1 MKKLFTLFTAL
12 LFIGS
17 MMVVHADTW
26 TVAGSNTTILGAS
39 WDPSKT
45 ANDMI
50 NTDGNNWY
58 LLKANKSGSNSV
70 EYKVVK
76 NHVWGTEYPGSNAS
90 ISLSGTSYD
99 VLFKFVN
106 DNNHSVSAT
115 KVTSWTVAGSQAVM
129 GSNWNTGDT
138 NNDMTRSGDNWTLTK
153 SHVLLEVGTTYEC
166 KVAANHAWT
175 YAFPSSNKTFSVTE
189 DGYYDVTVTFNT
201 STFAVN
207 VATTFLEP
215 AVPPTPTIKLHGTF
229 TGSWADTEE
238 FAIASG
244 DATAS
249 LTMTNLAKGNYTFGV
264 KINGNWVSNG
274 SAFTRANNSHAITSG
289 SGDCTFNADRN
300 GDYTFTWT
308 YATNT
313 LEIGYPA
320 IPAQSVS
327 FNSLASQILKGSV
340 INLANCVT
348 SSGIDEP
355 TYRFYIKEKNGE
367 YGDAINANYNFNAN
381 GEYVVKVEAL
391 EYGEPVA
398 FDESNV
404 VVYQSYTFTNGST
417 IYVDFSAVSG
427 DVKGVNYPKVDQ
439 VGMDW
444 DATGAGTVKTI
455 TFTSNVTWTTMAD
468 AFIKTEKNGWANQ
481 PFTVPGTGKNCVVV
495 AEDGASYTWGTYVPG
510 PPTVEMKG
518 GWDTWTDPVEFTGDA
533 ISVSVTKHLA
543 VGEYEFKII
552 VGGDWRGN
560 GHTYNRDY
568 TGAEGITTNGDNMK
582 ITADVEDDYTF
593 TWIYETNALNI
604 TFPALPDPDAFVAG
618 SAAEIFGT
626 AWDPAIAANKMTW
639 DEGLSKFTKTYT
651 VDKAY
656 KSVGLKVVYDNQ
668 WYGVEGGEDNVK
680 FSLSGA
686 GEFTVLYD
694 KTTHHV
700 TLEGAIVGE
709 EQFDFEYAAVAAN
722 GEGNWAHGENWNAAT
737 TTNRMTEVAENIWE
751 ISFDNVPAKECQ
763 LKFCFDGTWDHEF
776 GGVFSAFG
784 TESSAVYGNTSS
796 SINFTSVAGSIITV
810 RLDMSNF
817 NFATKEGAK
826 FTVLQE
832 EPIAEIGGK
841 FIINAKG
848 DTAVF
853 SRGNLQYKQSSDTW
867 RCAPNQYDWAGE
879 AANEQ
884 MGNPAYAGWVDLF
897 SWSIGA
903 ENNYGATSA
912 YLSTAYH
919 NKDFV
924 DWGTKFEGEWSTLS
938 SAQWQYLL
946 NSRSDANDKWGMAMI
961 EDNLGM
967 IILPEEWNAPTGITF
982 VPRANPTS
990 ELWDDEDRIDDTED
1004 HYRVKAE
1011 NMPANKFTLDEWAE
1025 LEAAGAIFLPYAGRR
1040 SGGYGNHINR
1050 LDEEVAEEYNFT
1062 YYENYLGTYWTS
1074 TAGNKAKGEANY
1086 VYTFRYESGDYNWG
1100 KAVVWSENGRYGQ
1113 SVRLV
1118 HIIPRQYTVTYTA
1131 GGAEGTVPTD
1141 ENTYVDGTAITLASA
1156 AGLSMDGYKFAGWK
1170 FKGTTYNDTYTV
1182 NNVLANE
1189 EIVFEAQWEL
1199 DWQTVRE
1206 DLTEGWYYTM
1216 CLEKAVS
1223 HVQGGSIWRVVSK
1236 AANASDV
1243 ILEEVVLPLDAGRP
1257 YIFYATASTL
1267 EVVYTG
1273 AAVGAPVNDEANN
1286 GLVGSFV
1293 KASIAQSS
1301 DNYIIYNNELYYVN
1315 SDNVYVG
1322 ANRAY
1327 LNMAD
1332 VPAYNSGAASAPGRR
1347 RITMGV
1353 HSEQTATGMDE
1364 LNASETPVK
1373 VMINGQ
1379 MYILRGEK
1387 IYDATGR
1394 MIK

>member
-1 MKKLFTLFTAL
+1 MKKFLTLCTAL
-12 LFIGS
+12 LLMGS
-17 MMVVHADTW
+17 MGIVQADTW
-26 TVAGSNTTILGAS
+26 TPAGTPASVFGEAWKPELASNDMTLSNGLYVFAKQSNFSQTAIEFKVCKDHGWGTAYPGDNYGFTIPNGAKYLIITYNTSGNAVNAFAISSMTVAGDNGTLFGSTWAPTA
-39 WDPSKT
+39 T
-45 ANDMI
+45 ANDMTLQSDGTYKFEKEHVALSAGTI
-50 NTDGNNWY
+50 NFKACANHSWDNAWPSDNYPLSIPESGNYTITITFNPAT
-58 LLKANKSGSNSV
+58 L
-70 EYKVVK
+70 
-76 NHVWGTEYPGSNAS
+76 
-90 ISLSGTSYD
+90 
-99 VLFKFVN
+99 
-106 DNNHSVSAT
+106 SVSA
-115 KVTSWTVAGSQAVM
+115 SADLEQAV
-129 GSNWNTGDT
+129 
-138 NNDMTRSGDNWTLTK
+138 
-153 SHVLLEVGTTYEC
+153 VVI
-166 KVAANHAWT
+166 
-175 YAFPSSNKTFSVTE
+175 
-189 DGYYDVTVTFNT
+189 
-201 STFAVN
+201 
-207 VATTFLEP
+207 
-215 AVPPTPTIKLHGTF
+215 PTIKMHGNF

-238 FAIASG
+238 FAVAANN
-244 DATAS
+244 DTAS
-249 LTMTNLAKGNYTFGV
+249 LTLTGVTKGTYNFGV
-264 KINGNWVSNG
+264 KIDGSWVSNG
-274 SAFTRANNSHAITSG
+274 SAFTRANNSHAIASG

-300 GDYTFTWT
+300 GNYTFKW
-308 YATNT
+308 AFADNT
-313 LEIGYPA
+313 LKIIYPA
-320 IPAQSVS
+320 IPAQSVT
-327 FNSLASQILKGSV
+327 FNSLASEILKGSV

-367 YGDAINANYNFNAN
+367 YGDAINANYSFNAN

-427 DVKGVNYPKVDQ
+427 DVKGVNYPKANE

-444 DATGAGTVKTI
+444 DATGAGTVKTV
-455 TFTSNVTWTTMAD
+455 TFTSNVTWTTMVES
-468 AFIKTEKNGWANQ
+468 FIKTEKNGWAAQ
-481 PFTVPGTGKNCVVV
+481 PFTVPGTGQNCVVV
-495 AEDGASYTWGTYVPG
+495 AEDGASYTW
-510 PPTVEMKG
+510 
-518 GWDTWTDPVEFTGDA
+518 D
-533 ISVSVTKHLA
+533 
-543 VGEYEFKII
+543 
-552 VGGDWRGN
+552 
-560 GHTYNRDY
+560 
-568 TGAEGITTNGDNMK
+568 
-582 ITADVEDDYTF
+582 
-593 TWIYETNALNI
+593 IYS
-604 TFPALPDPDAFVAG
+604 PFVAG
-618 SAAEIFGT
+618 SATEIFGT
-626 AWDPAIAANKMTW
+626 PAWDPTIAANKMVW
-639 DEGLSKFTKTYT
+639 DGELGKFKKVYT

-656 KSVGLKVVYDNQ
+656 KSVSLKVVYDNQ

-694 KTTHHV
+694 KTTHYV
-700 TLEGAIVGE
+700 TLEGEIVGE

-751 ISFDNVPAKECQ
+751 INFDNVPAKDCQ

-776 GGVFSAFG
+776 GGTFAAFG
-784 TESSAVYGNTSS
+784 TASSAVYGNASS

-826 FTVLQE
+826 FTVMQA

-897 SWSIGA
+897 SWSLGA
-903 ENNYGATSA
+903 ENNYGVTSA

-967 IILPEEWNAPTGITF
+967 IILPEEWNAPAGITF
-982 VPRANPTS
+982 VPRTNPTS
-990 ELWDDEDRIDDTED
+990 ELWDDEDKIDDTED

-1100 KAVVWSENGRYGQ
+1100 KAVVWGENGRYGQ

-1118 HIIPRQYTVTYTA
+1118 HIIPRQYGVTYTA
-1131 GGAEGTVPTD
+1131 GEGGGTVPTD
-1141 ENTYVDGTAITLASA
+1141 ENKYLDGAEITLAA
-1156 AGLSMDGYKFAGWK
+1156 ATGLSKEGYRFAGWK
-1170 FKGTTYNDTYTV
+1170 FKGQVYNGTYTV

-1189 EIVFEAQWEL
+1189 EIVFEAQWEE
-1199 DWQTVRE
+1199 DWTVVRSSLE
-1206 DLTEGWYYTM
+1206 IGRHYTVCFPNNVLATRGATFWSLNKKNSENTM
-1216 CLEKAVS
+1216 VY
-1223 HVQGGSIWRVVSK
+1223 
-1236 AANASDV
+1236 
-1243 ILEEVVLPLDAGRP
+1243 LEEEAAPFEAGMP
-1257 YIFYATASTL
+1257 YIFQATADKMEVIYGNSTS
-1267 EVVYTG
+1267 TG
-1273 AAVGAPVNDEANN
+1273 LTSGA
-1286 GLVGSFV
+1286 LVGTTVDISEGDFAALPGNIYIL
-1293 KASIAQSS
+1293 K
-1301 DNYIIYNNELYYVN
+1301 DNAIRPRTDGNYL
-1315 SDNVYVG
+1315 S

-1327 LNMAD
+1327 INYDELTIGTP
-1332 VPAYNSGAASAPGRR
+1332 VSAPSRR
-1347 RITMGV
+1347 VKGMPMQPKV
-1353 HSEQTATGMDE
+1353 ATGVE
-1364 LNASETPVK
+1364 NAAVSDKPTK
-1373 VMINGQ
+1373 ALLDGQ
-1379 MYILRGEK
+1379 LYILRGEK
-1387 IYDATGR
+1387 MYDATGR
-1394 MIK
+1394 LVK